1 MFRDRVVAHWEPD
14 HRRFW
19 YRNDLRGGR
28 KEFILVEAEAG
39 ERRPAFDHNQL
50 AASLSAAAGTAYDGE
65 KLPFDQ
71 IDFTNGVQTVRFRV
85 ADGRTYERQ
94 VGYAIIHAGGT
105 QTTDEVTFA
114 EPGDMVLLGAR
125 AMEGLN
131 LRVEPRLKR
140 LVDAGPIDAAVA

>member
-1 MFRDRVVAHWEPD
+1 MESITMSDMGTFRTTIKIASHARPDELRELPDTLVDTGSELTWVPRELLESLGVEP
-14 HRRFW
+14 
-19 YRNDLRGGR
+19 L
-28 KEFILVEAEAG
+28 KTL
-39 ERRPAFDHNQL
+39 
-50 AASLSAAAGTAYDGE
+50 
-65 KLPFDQ
+65 
-71 IDFTNGVQTVRFRV
+71 RFRV
-85 ADGRTYERQ
+85 ADGRTFERQ

-114 EPGDMVLLGAR
+114 ERGDMVLLGAR

>member
-1 MFRDRVVAHWEPD
+1 MTMPDMGTFRTTIKIANHARPD
-14 HRRFW
+14 ETRELP
-19 YRNDLRGGR
+19 NT
-28 KEFILVEAEAG
+28 LVDTGSELTWVPAETLEA
-39 ERRPAFDHNQL
+39 L
-50 AASLSAAAGTAYDGE
+50 
-65 KLPFDQ
+65 
-71 IDFTNGVQTVRFRV
+71 GVRAVKTLRFRV
-85 ADGRTYERQ
+85 ADGRTLERQ

-114 EPGDMVLLGAR
+114 EPGDMILLGAR